1 MKKYLNL
8 ISIILLITFLDLL
21 TKFFFKGKNLI
32 LIPKILYISYSQN
45 PGILFGLFSNN
56 FLVTVILPLIIIII
70 FIYYFIKQK
79 TLLIPI
85 AFIIAGL
92 LGNLIDRL
100 IHGFVIDFIFIP
112 IIPQYNI
119 SLFNLADFF
128 LVLGVILILIYS
140 RKEK

>member
-8 ISIILLITFLDLL
+8 ITIILLITFLDLF

>member
-100 IHGFVIDFIFIP
+100 IHVFVIDFIFIP

>member
-1 MKKYLNL
+1 MVNYSKF
-8 ISIILLITFLDLL
+8 IWIILILTFLDLL